1 MDKAGLVARFKS
13 ELEDFQRHES
23 FVAKAKSYA
32 DRFNPAVVQK
42 VIADNRER
50 MDDSAT
56 RLVEFAMEA
65 DALIAQLDADRAGVL
80 RGGEDSRLAMEELD
94 LRLAIGEI
102 GEDEYLTPAA
112 DHRGAL
118 DSIDSRVA
126 AIDADLADLRGVAA
140 AWTALAEQHGY
151 AGPAADEPEE
161 ALESS
166 PAGFTAEAEAF
177 EEEEE
182 EPAEDA
188 LAGEDDSGDLDID
201 GFDAEDEGRGVHVQD
216 GTDREDVSA
225 VFERAQPAQPAEV
238 AEPIDAPEDASEE
251 APLFEAG
258 DLADVGG
265 DRLTFGA
272 PSGAP
277 ASGLERHAALVYQ
290 EGTADEVVHAI
301 HAGTLTIGRARDND
315 VQVKNDS
322 KVSRNH
328 SRIFRRDDGYYIEDN
343 KSANGTLVDGELI
356 TERRLFGGE
365 EVIVGETFFRFRI
378 LD

>member
-50 MDDSAT
+50 MDDAAT
-56 RLVEFAMEA
+56 RLVELAMESEV
-65 DALIAQLDADRAGVL
+65 LIDQLDADRAAVL

-102 GEDEYLTPAA
+102 SETDYLTPAA
-112 DHRGAL
+112 EHRGTL
-118 DSIDSRVA
+118 DTIDTRVA
-126 AIDADLADLRGVAA
+126 AIDADLSELRAVVD

-151 AGPAADEPEE
+151 AAPGEPE
-161 ALESS
+161 A
-166 PAGFTAEAEAF
+166 
-177 EEEEE
+177 
-182 EPAEDA
+182 EPAPAPSAPATAFVDDENEQETAFAAEDE
-188 LAGEDDSGDLDID
+188 GNDLDID
-201 GFDAEDEGRGVHVQD
+201 GFEGEDDERGVHAQD

-225 VFERAQPAQPAEV
+225 VFAAAPAAE
-238 AEPIDAPEDASEE
+238 AIDAPEEASEE
-251 APLFEAG
+251 APLFEAS
-258 DLADVGG
+258 DLADIGG
-265 DRLTFGA
+265 DRLPAGGGTA
-272 PSGAP
+272 PVAP
-277 ASGLERHAALVYQ
+277 AAERHAALIYQ
-290 EGTADEVVHAI
+290 EGTPDEVVHTI
-301 HAGTLTIGRARDND
+301 HGGVLNIGRARDND